1 MINPSYVNSTYSL
14 ISGHGTESE
23 PSPSALKPQ
32 SSNRKKRGVA
42 ETGKLWPQRST
53 LTIAFM
59 EMSKKDEDFIIKTI
73 KKWAPYINLT
83 LAFGPGPGADIKISG
98 SPTIEGDWSA
108 CGTDALLAKKD
119 EPTMH
124 IDLRHKTEEIL
135 ERTVLHE
142 FGHALG
148 LLHEHQHPDR
158 TLDFNVPAVYRTY
171 GSHVGWP
178 KEQTHGQVLKKAD
191 PKDVITSAYDPDSIM
206 HYDLPAFLLWQQSRA
221 PINYEL
227 SHNDKTFIR
236 SIYPG
241 HSPGQP
247 TGIR

>member
-1 MINPSYVNSTYSL
+1 MD
-14 ISGHGTESE
+14 E
-23 PSPSALKPQ
+23 PQ

-42 ETGKLWPQRST
+42 EIGKLWPQGAT

-83 LAFGPGPGADIKISG
+83 LTFGSGPGADIKISG
-98 SPTIEGDWSA
+98 SPTIEGDWSR

-124 IDLRHKTEEIL
+124 IDPRHKTEEIL

-171 GSHVGWP
+171 GSQVGWS
-178 KEQTHGQVLKKAD
+178 KENTHGQVLKKED

-206 HYDLPAFLLWQQSRA
+206 HYDLPAFLLWRQSGISLSYA
-221 PINYEL
+221 LSNNDIN
-227 SHNDKTFIR
+227 FIR

-241 HSPGQP
+241 RSPGQP
-247 TGIR
+247 TGTR